1 MEHAAILFIPSIP
14 PHLNCCLKWLIF
26 RTGTGFAVAV
36 QYLKTM
42 PVQTISVPQLP
53 PNNDTYSQAVRLGEV
68 IYVSGQ
74 LGVRPDGALADGLAA
89 QTRQAIEN
97 IAMVLAAAGSEI
109 PLVAKVNIFVT
120 DFSRL
125 GEMNEVYREYFTH
138 CPAKTTVEIARLDRN
153 ALIEIEVIA
162 SAR

>member
-1 MEHAAILFIPSIP
+1 
-14 PHLNCCLKWLIF
+14 
-26 RTGTGFAVAV
+26 
-36 QYLKTM
+36 M

-138 CPAKTTVEIARLDRN
+138 RPAKTTVEIARLDRN
-153 ALIEIEVIA
+153 AMIEIEVVA
-162 SAR
+162 ARR

>member
-1 MEHAAILFIPSIP
+1 
-14 PHLNCCLKWLIF
+14 
-26 RTGTGFAVAV
+26 
-36 QYLKTM
+36 M

-53 PNNDTYSQAVRLGEV
+53 PNNDTYSQAVRLGEL

-74 LGVRPDGALADGLAA
+74 LGVRQDGALADGLTA

-97 IAMVLAAAGSEI
+97 IAMVLGAAGSAI

-125 GEMNEVYREYFTH
+125 GEMNEVYRQYFPH
-138 CPAKTTVEIARLDRN
+138 RPAKTTVEIVRLDKG
-153 ALIEIEVIA
+153 ALLEVWI
-162 SAR
+162 RVIRE